1 MKTFLIII
9 LNSCI
14 CFTLTAQCINTYPI
28 LTTDPA
34 VTNQQSNGLGKV
46 NNWDWTR
53 DIYDDVFI
61 TQNQNGTNP
70 ICTEIRSPWHF
81 DQMGNPNVVELVRQ
95 KLSNPN
101 RLDIYPIDGWELL
114 SKRMGALI
122 PESNGETRIEHVRN
136 PSFSIYN

>member
-1 MKTFLIII
+1 MKKILILI

-53 DIYDDVFI
+53 DVYNDVYVVETLNGFSPVCNEI
-61 TQNQNGTNP
+61 TA
-70 ICTEIRSPWHF
+70 PWNHQEE
-81 DQMGNPNVVELVRQ
+81 DNPNVEPLTLQ
-95 KLSNPN
+95 FASNPN
-101 RLDIYPIDGWELL
+101 TLDIYPIDEWGLL
-114 SKRMGALI
+114 SRNRIVKTK
-122 PESNGETRIEHVRN
+122 TRLV
-136 PSFSIYN
+136 